1 MATDALNIL
10 MTIRFG
16 LTTGGKARKVPNR
29 NICYLVQLLQRRLYY
44 LLVYPYLVTAFPMSC
59 HLDFYIIAILFLLKA
74 KLPTKRAKN
83 GYHILPSSPCL
94 LGTVV

>member
-16 LTTGGKARKVPNR
+16 LTTGGKARKVPNG
-29 NICYLVQLLQRRLYY
+29 NICYLVQLLQSRLM

-94 LGTVV
+94 LSTLV